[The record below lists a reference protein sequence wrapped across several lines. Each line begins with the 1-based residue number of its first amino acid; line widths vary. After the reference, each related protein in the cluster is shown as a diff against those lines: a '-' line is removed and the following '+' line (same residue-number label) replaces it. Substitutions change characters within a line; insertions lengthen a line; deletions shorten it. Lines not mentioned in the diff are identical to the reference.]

1 MAAVL
6 VAGRVSDRALSLPGL
21 LPGLLGVSV
30 GALLV
35 IAGVALWGW
44 CLVLFWRARGTPVPV
59 NPPRELVVAGPYGWV
74 RNPMLTGVF
83 ATLFGLGFILHSVSV
98 VLVWTPL
105 FVLGSAVEL
114 KLVEEPEL
122 ERRLGSAYVE
132 YRRRVAMFVPRVRR
146 G

>member
-1 MAAVL
+1 M
-6 VAGRVSDRALSLPGL
+6 SDRALSLPGL
-21 LPGLLGVSV
+21 LPGHLGVSV
-30 GALLV
+30 GVLLV
-35 IAGVALWGW
+35 IAGTALWAW
-44 CLVLFWRARGTPVPV
+44 CLVLFLKAPGTPVPV

-83 ATLFGLGFILHSVSV
+83 ATLFGLGFILDSVSI

-122 ERRLGSAYVE
+122 ERRLGIVYVE
-132 YRRRVAMFVPRVRR
+132 YRRRVPMFVPRGRR